1 MGFCLLSSDD
11 QISHHKGIKTVIT
24 FSFLGWRDV
33 CQASYSA
40 PGGGHRSFGKD
51 PGELLVNKNVF
62 VFKEVIYIELLD
74 LQELS

>member
-1 MGFCLLSSDD
+1 MGFYLLSSDD
-11 QISHHKGIKTVIT
+11 RISHHKGIKTVI
-24 FSFLGWRDV
+24 FCLDWGDV
-33 CQASYSA
+33 CQAGDSA